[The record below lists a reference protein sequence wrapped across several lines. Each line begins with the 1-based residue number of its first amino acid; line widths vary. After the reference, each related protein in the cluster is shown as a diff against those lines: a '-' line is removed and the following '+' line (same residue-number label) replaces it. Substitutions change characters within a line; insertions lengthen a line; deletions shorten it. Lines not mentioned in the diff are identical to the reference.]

1 MVAIKMFDGYGQEIH
16 EFYTICNDHH
26 SSLKYTYKISKKM
39 HFLNITVYK
48 GKLFETK
55 QILDFKTYIQDFT
68 HVA

>member
-1 MVAIKMFDGYGQEIH
+1 M
-16 EFYTICNDHH
+16 N
-26 SSLKYTYKISKKM
+26 
-39 HFLNITVYK
+39 FLNITVYK

>member
-1 MVAIKMFDGYGQEIH
+1 MNVLY
-16 EFYTICNDHH
+16 
-26 SSLKYTYKISKKM
+26 
-39 HFLNITVYK
+39 ITVYK